1 MVGVIEWASQEAIHM
16 SNETLEF
23 IVEYMEDDFYRVH
36 FKDTV
41 RPSSF
46 ILEIRDICERST
58 VTCSAVYEMDTERLN
73 LFMEIFVKL
82 LNG

>member
-1 MVGVIEWASQEAIHM
+1 MVGDIEWASQETIRKL
-16 SNETLEF
+16 NETLEF
-23 IVEYMEDDFYRVH
+23 DVEYMEDDFYRVH

-46 ILEIRDICERST
+46 IVEIRERHMIA
-58 VTCSAVYEMDTERLN
+58 CSAVYEMDTERLI

-82 LNG
+82 LNS